1 MKKKLFLLLCALL
14 TMVGVQAQTDV
25 TSTYL
30 TNADF
35 EGEYSSNSKPSSDR
49 DIYLPSGW
57 TLSYTDGETNDM
69 TSLNSTTTQWN
80 NFSGRP
86 QPANGGSNTY
96 WIRFRWGN
104 SENLELS
111 QTVTLPAGI
120 YTLSVD
126 AFLNA
131 SAKGVATISAAGKTT
146 NVTNNNTWG
155 SYNVTFSLIKSTE
168 VKIACSLKQN
178 QQEETVAA
186 FDNFTLTYTAFD
198 NPVTPIAN
206 NTTDLY
212 FKNETTGQF
221 LSAGHSWGTHATVD
235 NYGQEITA
243 TMSEGIY
250 SLKTQQYNAYLNN
263 LYMDNG
269 TSTPSWL
276 FLETAAS
283 SGKYYMT
290 QDGINYLTSNGAGA
304 ELVNVTSP
312 TDASIWTIVSKADR
326 KTSAMSSATIDTPSD
341 VTFLI
346 ADANFNRNANS
357 SVWNG
362 DSHQS
367 DGETKNLS
375 LAGGNNDNMC
385 AESYHAVF
393 SINQT
398 LTGLSD
404 GVYGLTAQGF
414 YRQDGSDNEHLPYFY
429 LGEEKATFPLKTGA
443 ENSMADAST
452 SFSAGLYT
460 IAPIYVRVE
469 SGSVEL
475 GAKLT
480 DDNYNLWCIW
490 DNFQLK
496 YYGDVTLAAVK
507 MKASVDAYNAAMD
520 EAKAFTESSMW
531 ADDWTALQTA
541 ITENT
546 IDLNDPDLTE
556 EQLNTATA
564 NLVAANAAATTA
576 VNSKTTYDNAV
587 ALIDGGTNVNVT
599 SLIIN
604 PSFESDGTGWA
615 NSGMGFQT
623 NDAFGKTGSKYAEAW
638 QPNGTKSISQTISVL
653 PAGIYQLSVRA
664 KARGVTS
671 AKIFANTNELALTIG
686 DVENELNLTFDI
698 DDRTA
703 INLGF
708 EGVGTGAANSW
719 LALDN
724 FRLTFVGSVDDL
736 TYTLATGKMDPD
748 KAAAQTAAETEFL
761 ANKNLTTYNA
771 LLAAIADAEASVAN
785 YEKLKAA
792 IDKANGVK
800 DANNF
805 VTAAATTAFEN
816 EINAATTAWTN
827 ETYSD
832 AEALAEINTLG
843 SAVSG
848 WHAIDDS
855 GKAGSF
861 MASAWGKTHENWW
874 EAPYI
879 NTWSAEGDNDGTGFS
894 VPFFEYFADA
904 NQNLPAKTMT
914 ATLTGL
920 ENGFYE
926 VELWARV
933 QRRSDADFN
942 ADNSMIT
949 MSVNEGEAV
958 SIMSDTEHNVGS
970 GTSVMRLGHYTASGI
985 VTDGTLTLSIDVK
998 LGANVHW
1005 LTWRDVKY
1013 TMTAPATV
1021 SATIG
1026 ATGWTTFASTYPL
1039 DLSKMTASTGNVKAY
1054 YASSIG
1060 DGKIVVTSTESEG
1073 VAAGTG
1079 LMLKGTAGATITI
1092 PVAASGDAIS
1102 GNMLVG
1108 CTTETPVAASA
1119 SCYVLVNNGGT
1130 AEFQSLSAHGATI
1143 PAGKAY
1149 LNTGVISP
1157 ARLIISF
1164 DEEDP
1169 TAINAVEAVDVEAN
1183 GLKDGKYLI
1192 GNKVVLVKNGVKY
1205 GANGQKLN

>member
-1 MKKKLFLLLCALL
+1 MI
-14 TMVGVQAQTDV
+14 GVQAQVDV
-25 TSTYL
+25 TSTYI

-57 TLSYTDGETNDM
+57 TLSYTNGETNDM

-155 SYNVTFSLIKSTE
+155 SYTVTFSLIKSTE

-186 FDNFTLTYTAFD
+186 FDNFTLTYTA
-198 NPVTPIAN
+198 PVTPIAN

-243 TMSEGIY
+243 TVSEGIY

-269 TSTPSWL
+269 TSTPSWF

-362 DSHQS
+362 TSKTS
-367 DGETKNLS
+367 DDKTNLN

-385 AESYHAVF
+385 AESFHATF
-393 SINQT
+393 SIHQT
-398 LTGLSD
+398 LSGLED

-429 LGEEKATFPLKTGA
+429 LGDEKATFPLKTGT

-452 SFSAGLYT
+452 SFSAGNYT
-460 IAPIYVRVE
+460 IDPIYVRVE
-469 SGSVEL
+469 GGSVEL

-496 YYGDVTLAAVK
+496 YYGDVTVAAVK

-531 ADDWTALQTA
+531 AGDWTTLQTA

-556 EQLNTATA
+556 GQLNTATA

-587 ALIDGGTNVNVT
+587 ALINGGTNVDLT
-599 SLIIN
+599 SLITN
-604 PSFESDGTGWA
+604 PSFEAGNTNGWT
-615 NSGMGFQT
+615 NSGSITANAQS
-623 NDAFGKTGSKYAEAW
+623 NSAFDNKQGTWYAERWHAA
-638 QPNGTKSISQTISVL
+638 GTVDLNQTVVCL
-653 PAGIYQLSVRA
+653 PAGIYQIEAYMYSDTGDAKLYANSGNVSVSTSS
-664 KARGVTS
+664 KYTVTIEIEEKDPIKLGGS
-671 AKIFANTNELALTIG
+671 CTLTNSTWVCMDEFTLTY
-686 DVENELNLTFDI
+686 
-698 DDRTA
+698 
-703 INLGF
+703 
-708 EGVGTGAANSW
+708 VGT
-719 LALDN
+719 
-724 FRLTFVGSVDDL
+724 VDDL
-736 TYTLATGKMDPD
+736 IYTKATGKMDPA
-748 KAAAQTAAETEFL
+748 KAAAQDDAETAFLNEKNL
-761 ANKNLTTYNA
+761 ANYNA
-771 LLAAIADAEASVAN
+771 LLAAIAEAEASVAN
-785 YEKLKAA
+785 YAALKAA

-805 VTAAATTAFEN
+805 VTVAATTAFEN

-832 AEALAEINTLG
+832 AEALTEINTLG

-874 EAPYI
+874 SAPYI
-879 NTWSAEGDNDGTGFS
+879 NTWSTEGDNDDTGFS
-894 VPFFEYFADA
+894 VPFFEWFVEN
-904 NQNLPAKTMT
+904 NQNLPLNTT
-914 ATLTGL
+914 LSATLEGL
-920 ENGFYE
+920 ENGCYE
-926 VELWARV
+926 VELWARA
-933 QRRSDADFN
+933 QRRTDANFGN
-942 ADNSMIT
+942 ANEIT
-949 MSVNEGEAV
+949 MSVNDGDAV
-958 SIMSDTEHNVGS
+958 SIMN
-970 GTSVMRLGHYTASGI
+970 GTTIVNNGQNNEMRLGHFTARGM
-985 VTDGTLTLSIDVK
+985 VTNGTLTLSIK
-998 LGANVHW
+998 TGNNGSNVHW
-1005 LTWRDVKY
+1005 LCWRDVKY
-1013 TMTAPATV
+1013 TKLDEANMAVNATAKWGTFCAPFAVAIPSGVTAYTCE
-1021 SATIG
+1021 SATSG
-1026 ATGWTTFASTYPL
+1026 VLNLEKVTT
-1039 DLSKMTASTGNVKAY
+1039 
-1054 YASSIG
+1054 
-1060 DGKIVVTSTESEG
+1060 
-1073 VAAGTG
+1073 
-1079 LMLKGTAGATITI
+1079 
-1092 PVAASGDAIS
+1092 
-1102 GNMLVG
+1102 
-1108 CTTETPVAASA
+1108 
-1119 SCYVLVNNGGT
+1119 
-1130 AEFQSLSAHGATI
+1130 TI
-1143 PAGKAY
+1143 PANTPVILNAEDGLASTTFYGKKVDNATNDLIAGGLLRGNVSNSAKDIDYTGNEY
-1149 LNTGVISP
+1149 LLQRKNDKTGFYKMNDANTYKVGYNRCYLVMDSNLGGN
-1157 ARLIISF
+1157 AREVF
-1164 DEEDP
+1164 FFEDDA
-1169 TAINAVEAVDVEAN
+1169 TAICALEAAKAEDGA
-1183 GLKDGKYLI
+1183 LKDGKYLI
-1192 GNKVVLVKNGVKY
+1192 DGKIVLVKNGVKY
-1205 GANGQKLN
+1205 GVNGQKLN

>member
-1 MKKKLFLLLCALL
+1 MI
-14 TMVGVQAQTDV
+14 GVQAQTDV

-57 TLSYTDGETNDM
+57 TLSYNNGEKNDM

-111 QTVTLPAGI
+111 QTVTLPAGM

-155 SYNVTFSLIKSTE
+155 SYTVTFSLIKSTE

-243 TMSEGIY
+243 TLSEGIY

-326 KTSAMSSATIDTPSD
+326 MTSAMSSATIDTPSD

-362 DSHQS
+362 TSKTS
-367 DGETKNLS
+367 DDKTNLN

-398 LTGLSD
+398 LSGLSD

-414 YRQDGSDNEHLPYFY
+414 YRQDGSDNNHLPYFY
-429 LGEEKATFPLKTGA
+429 LGDEKATFPLKTGT
-443 ENSMADAST
+443 ENNMADAST
-452 SFSAGLYT
+452 SFSAGNYT
-460 IAPIYVRVE
+460 IDPIYVRVE
-469 SGSVEL
+469 GGSVEL

-480 DDNYNLWCIW
+480 GDNYNLWCIW

-496 YYGDVTLAAVK
+496 YYGDVTVAAVK

-531 ADDWTALQTA
+531 AGDWTALQTA

-546 IDLNDPDLTE
+546 VDLNDPDLTE

-587 ALIDGGTNVNVT
+587 ALINGGTNVNVT

-604 PSFESDGTGWA
+604 PSFESDGTGWT

-671 AKIFANTNELALTIG
+671 AKIFANTNELALTIE

-703 INLGF
+703 INFGF
-708 EGVGTGAANSW
+708 EGVGTGAGSSW

-736 TYTLATGKMDPD
+736 TYTLATGKMDPA
-748 KAAAQTAAETEFL
+748 KAAAQTAAETAFL

-771 LLAAIADAEASVAN
+771 LLAAIAEAEASVAK
-785 YEKLKAA
+785 YETLKAA
-792 IDKANGVK
+792 IDKANDVLDK
-800 DANNF
+800 NNF
-805 VTAAATTAFEN
+805 VTTAATTAFQDEIDDATAGWEN
-816 EINAATTAWTN
+816 ETYTDEQVVAEINA
-827 ETYSD
+827 
-832 AEALAEINTLG
+832 LG

-848 WHAIDDS
+848 WHAIADE
-855 GKAGSF
+855 GAAGAF
-861 MASAWGKTHENWW
+861 MASTWGKTNENWW

-879 NTWSAEGDNDGTGFS
+879 NTWSTEGDNDGTGFS
-894 VPFFEYFADA
+894 VPFFEWFVD
-904 NQNLPAKTMT
+904 NTQNLPLNTT
-914 ATLTGL
+914 LSATLEGL
-920 ENGFYE
+920 ENGCYE
-926 VELWARV
+926 VELWGRA
-933 QRRSDADFN
+933 QRRTDANFGN
-942 ADNSMIT
+942 ANEIT
-949 MSVNEGEAV
+949 MSVNDGDAV
-958 SIMSDTEHNVGS
+958 SIMNGTTIVNS
-970 GTSVMRLGHYTASGI
+970 GQNNEMRLGHFTARGM
-985 VTDGTLTLSIDVK
+985 VTNGTLTLSIK
-998 LGANVHW
+998 TGNNGSNVHW
-1005 LTWRDVKY
+1005 LCWRDVKY
-1013 TMTAPATV
+1013 TKLDEANMAVNAEAQWGTFCAPFEVAIPDGVTAYTCA
-1021 SATIG
+1021 SATDGKLDLVEVTTG
-1026 ATGWTTFASTYPL
+1026 AISANTPVILNAESGLASTTFYGVKVDNATD
-1039 DLSKMTASTGNVKAY
+1039 DLIADGLLRGNVSNSAKDIAYTGNEYLLQRKN
-1054 YASSIG
+1054 
-1060 DGKIVVTSTESEG
+1060 DK
-1073 VAAGTG
+1073 TG
-1079 LMLKGTAGATITI
+1079 FYKMNNENTYKVGYNRCYLVMDSNQGGNAREVFFFEDDAT
-1092 PVAASGDAIS
+1092 AIS
-1102 GNMLVG
+1102 ALEAAKA
-1108 CTTETPVAASA
+1108 ET
-1119 SCYVLVNNGGT
+1119 
-1130 AEFQSLSAHGATI
+1130 GA
-1143 PAGKAY
+1143 
-1149 LNTGVISP
+1149 
-1157 ARLIISF
+1157 
-1164 DEEDP
+1164 
-1169 TAINAVEAVDVEAN
+1169 
-1183 GLKDGKYLI
+1183 LKDGKYLI